1 MARWGALTAVAALL
15 LSSAPARAV
24 DERPGT
30 REKCPVCG
38 MFVAKYPDWQAALR
52 FADGSRA
59 VFDGAKDL
67 FKFWLEPERFLPSR
81 RREHVVSLFVTD
93 YYSLTLVDARAAS
106 YVSGSDVYGPMGREL
121 VPFAR
126 REDAEEFRRDH
137 HGTAILAFGDVTP
150 DVVRALDR

>member
-1 MARWGALTAVAALL
+1 
-15 LSSAPARAV
+15 
-24 DERPGT
+24 
-30 REKCPVCG
+30 
-38 MFVAKYPDWQAALR
+38 
-52 FADGSRA
+52 
-59 VFDGAKDL
+59 
-67 FKFWLEPERFLPSR
+67 
-81 RREHVVSLFVTD
+81 
-93 YYSLTLVDARAAS
+93 VDARAAS